1 MQLCANWIY
10 KTETIPP
17 VLFKELYPIIDVKF
31 HSKLDELIE
40 LKSKSIEKEKVKIP
54 LELINLAKEVFTENE
69 SVKDKL
75 KARKSNAESLNEF
88 FLKQLL

>member
-1 MQLCANWIY
+1 M
-10 KTETIPP
+10 
-17 VLFKELYPIIDVKF
+17 
-31 HSKLDELIE
+31 DELIE

-69 SVKDKL
+69 NVKDKL
-75 KARKSNAESLNEF
+75 KAGKSNAEALNEF